1 MGNRLPEKLADMDI
15 IAIQNEVGKVW
26 NADFAHKTDRQLI
39 SYQEL
44 SERYKSECKGIQPR
58 ALVKFNQ
65 PVNRKC
71 KLTSEQVQEIRSK
84 YVPHVYGKVR
94 LAQEYG
100 VSASVILRIIRGE
113 SWK

>member
-1 MGNRLPEKLADMDI
+1 MDI
-15 IAIQNEVGKVW
+15 QAIQNEVSKVW
-26 NADFAHKTDRQLI
+26 DADYAKKTDKQLM

-44 SERYKSECKGIQPR
+44 SDRYNRECRGIQPP
-58 ALVKFNQ
+58 ALAKYNL

-71 KLTSEQVQEIRSK
+71 KLTVEQVRSIRNK
-84 YVPHVYGKVR
+84 YVPHVFGKVR

-100 VSASVILRIIRGE
+100 VSPSVILRILRGE

>member
-1 MGNRLPEKLADMDI
+1 M
-15 IAIQNEVGKVW
+15 AIQNEVGKVW
-26 NADFAHKTDRQLI
+26 NTDFAHKTDRQLI

-44 SERYKSECKGIQPR
+44 SDLYKSECRGNQPR
-58 ALVKFNQ
+58 SLVKFNQ

-71 KLTSEQVQEIRSK
+71 KLTPEQVLDIRSK

-100 VSASVILRIIRGE
+100 VSSSVILRILRGE
-113 SWK
+113 SWKISDSI